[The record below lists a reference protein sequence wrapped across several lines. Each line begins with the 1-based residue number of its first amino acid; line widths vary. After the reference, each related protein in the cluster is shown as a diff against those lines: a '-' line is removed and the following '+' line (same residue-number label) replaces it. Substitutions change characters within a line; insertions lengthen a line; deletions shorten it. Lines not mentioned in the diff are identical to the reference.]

1 MNNEGLI
8 EYMSKK
14 EPAIELK
21 PKEDKPT
28 VSPGVLESL
37 LNKIK
42 QKEVPLIK
50 NGGMLGIRG

>member
-42 QKEVPLIK
+42 QKEVPLVK
-50 NGGMLGIRG
+50 KGGMLGIRG